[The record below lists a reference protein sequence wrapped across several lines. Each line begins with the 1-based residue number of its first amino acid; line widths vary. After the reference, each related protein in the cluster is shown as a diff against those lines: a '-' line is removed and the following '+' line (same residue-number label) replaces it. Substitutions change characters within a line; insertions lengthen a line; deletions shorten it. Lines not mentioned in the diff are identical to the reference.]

1 MANSISGNAGVAGAA
16 IALTG
21 TSTASTTSAA
31 NGTYSFSGL
40 AAGAYVVTPTLAG
53 VTFTPAF
60 LNETI
65 VATNITTANFVA
77 QATGA
82 TFTPTISDT
91 FHRTDA
97 ATLGSNWT
105 PTTDI
110 NTALAIVSDLAVAN
124 SIALNGSEIYTGK
137 TFGNNQSASITIGA
151 MAPFAEIDFW
161 VRADITG
168 STGYAVALFNDNGVI
183 SRLTL
188 TDIVAG
194 IALDGGQVILS
205 SAPQLGDVLSVQAV
219 GTLITVFYNGVPV
232 LSGTSATTA
241 SGSPIL
247 VVTPAATQT
256 DVSVSLFTAGPV
268 PASSAPVTASSGT
281 FSTSSSSNAEMSTL
295 FRRTQQITT
304 NLEGKNQA

>member
-151 MAPFAEIDFW
+151 MAVNAEIDLL
-161 VRADITG
+161 VRTDITA
-168 STGYAVALFNDNGVI
+168 STGYSVAFSNTGQVQ
-183 SRLTL
+183 LTL
-188 TDIVAG
+188 GDIVAG
-194 IALDGGQVILS
+194 IPLDGGLLTFS
-205 SAPQLGDVLSVQAV
+205 PAPQPGDVLSIQAV

-232 LSGTSATTA
+232 LSGTSTTTA
-241 SGSPIL
+241 SGSPSLAI
-247 VVTPAATQT
+247 TPVATQT
-256 DVSVSLFTAGPV
+256 DTSVSLFTAGPV

-281 FSTSSSSNAEMSTL
+281 FSTSQSSNAEMSTL

-304 NLEGKNQA
+304 NLEGKS